1 MNDLLLKLLGHMR
14 WADALVADAL
24 QGTPTP
30 DREAERLFAHIAS
43 VEHLW
48 YSRILERQPDY
59 AVWPS
64 LAPSE
69 SRGLAS
75 ETASLFEQLV
85 TEAGVTALARVVSYR
100 NSAGRDYHN
109 SIADIITHVA
119 MHGSHHR
126 GQIVRQLRASGIE
139 PPYVDYVQFAR
150 RDQ

>member
-1 MNDLLLKLLGHMR
+1 MTDLLLTLLGHMR

-24 QGTPTP
+24 EGAPTP
-30 DREAERLFAHIAS
+30 DREANRLFAHIAS

-48 YSRILERQPDY
+48 YARVLARQPDY

-69 SRGLAS
+69 ARALAS
-75 ETASLFEQLV
+75 RQATLFEQLV
-85 TEAGVTALARVVSYR
+85 TDTDDAGLARVVRYR
-100 NSAGRDYHN
+100 NSAGREYEN
-109 SIADIITHVA
+109 SITDIITHVA